1 MDEYAMCW
9 GVKYLHEICDPQ
21 KDHVLLHETSKKCRV
36 NIVSAPGEFFLLA
49 SIEKRQLIYYLH

>member
-1 MDEYAMCW
+1 MCW

-21 KDHVLLHETSKKCRV
+21 KDHALLHEKSKKCRV
-36 NIVSAPGEFFLLA
+36 NTVSAPGELFLLA